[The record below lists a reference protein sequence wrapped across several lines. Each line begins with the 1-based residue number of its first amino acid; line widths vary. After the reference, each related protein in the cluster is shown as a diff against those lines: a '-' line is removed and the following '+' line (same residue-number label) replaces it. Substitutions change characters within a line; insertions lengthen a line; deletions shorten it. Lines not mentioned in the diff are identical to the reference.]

1 MDHVDRLDYSPYLSK
16 QVEGVSMLYEEEGK
30 ECILV
35 ATPSVGYTGSS
46 RFSCLIF
53 LKFSLLIERNLHQH
67 QQQNNQPN
75 IENPMGKMY
84 INISIPMMDIS
95 NLLYSF
101 ISLKHFLSP
110 SML

>member
-1 MDHVDRLDYSPYLSK
+1 M
-16 QVEGVSMLYEEEGK
+16 
-30 ECILV
+30 

-53 LKFSLLIERNLHQH
+53 LKFSLLMERNLHQH
-67 QQQNNQPN
+67 QQQKPQTN
-75 IENPMGKMY
+75 IGIPKDKIY
-84 INISIPMMDIS
+84 TNISIPMMDIS

-101 ISLKHFLSP
+101 ISLKRVLSP